1 MEKEEKNNCEFFFE
15 YFINFITYRV
25 IHFNLS
31 LVLAL
36 VEEVAVVASSKQ
48 KKLKKNGCD

>member
-1 MEKEEKNNCEFFFE
+1 M
-15 YFINFITYRV
+15 
-25 IHFNLS
+25 S

-48 KKLKKNGCD
+48 EVEKKTKRVWLIIIIPHFIILKNHL

>member
-1 MEKEEKNNCEFFFE
+1 M
-15 YFINFITYRV
+15 
-25 IHFNLS
+25 S

-48 KKLKKNGCD
+48 EVEKKRVWLIIIIPHHIQLPVLF